1 MCEER
6 IHADSEDGL
15 KVLIPAGITGR
26 NVQFPVKTLA
36 VSLRAAYDHNLIYM
50 TFIVLATI

>member
-15 KVLIPAGITGR
+15 KVLIPAG

-36 VSLRAAYDHNLIYM
+36 VSLRAALSI
-50 TFIVLATI
+50 